1 MEAEFKYNFSNNSI
15 KFKLIKEQNEIW
27 MDDYNMDFEHIKIFF
42 LLLRNAIE
50 KFIIDGYTTFVQTI
64 LKEEWEIIKHLNW
77 RVRTNESYHAYII
90 IECDLDKVL
99 DNIGKGLGYCE

>member
-1 MEAEFKYNFSNNSI
+1 MEAEFKYNFSNNYI

-27 MDDYNMDFEHIKIFF
+27 MDEYNMDFEHIKIFF

-64 LKEEWEIIKHLNW
+64 LKEEWDLIKHLNW
-77 RVRTNESYHAYII
+77 RVRTNENFHAYII

-99 DNIGKGLGYCE
+99 DNIGRGLGYCE

>member
-1 MEAEFKYNFSNNSI
+1 MEAEFKYNFSNNYI

-27 MDDYNMDFEHIKIFF
+27 IDDYNMDFEHIKIFF
-42 LLLRNAIE
+42 LLLRNAID

-64 LKEEWEIIKHLNW
+64 LKEEWELIKDLNW
-77 RVRTNESYHAYII
+77 RVRTNESAHAYII

-99 DNIGKGLGYCE
+99 DNMGRGLGYCE